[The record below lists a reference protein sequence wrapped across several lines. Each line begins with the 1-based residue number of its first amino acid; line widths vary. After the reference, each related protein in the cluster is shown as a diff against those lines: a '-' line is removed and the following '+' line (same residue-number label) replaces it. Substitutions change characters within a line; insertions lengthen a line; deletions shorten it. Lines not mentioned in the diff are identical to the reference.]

1 MLLRASVWA
10 CMCCI
15 WTPGFAQSLSVWLN
29 VQTVASSLAPVCPD
43 LCPVSILL
51 NMPLFNLL
59 QVFHWWD
66 FFFFCTRKC
75 LQDFFFFLRCWI
87 YFSAVYLEGEIHVQV
102 KGPFKINKEEKIK
115 IDLYPHPIF
124 QLGLNLVIYEET
136 LKYPF
141 PSWKA
146 SFIYYSQRGERNKN
160 LTRSCPF

>member
-1 MLLRASVWA
+1 M
-10 CMCCI
+10 
-15 WTPGFAQSLSVWLN
+15 
-29 VQTVASSLAPVCPD
+29 
-43 LCPVSILL
+43 
-51 NMPLFNLL
+51 
-59 QVFHWWD
+59 
-66 FFFFCTRKC
+66 
-75 LQDFFFFLRCWI
+75 
-87 YFSAVYLEGEIHVQV
+87 
-102 KGPFKINKEEKIK
+102 NKEEKTK